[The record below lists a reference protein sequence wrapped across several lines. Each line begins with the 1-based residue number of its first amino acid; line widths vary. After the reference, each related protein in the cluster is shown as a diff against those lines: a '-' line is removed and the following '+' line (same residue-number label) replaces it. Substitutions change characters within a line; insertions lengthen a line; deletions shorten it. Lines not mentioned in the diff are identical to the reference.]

1 MSFNPSSLSFDS
13 MASLYS
19 TEDYPGILRHV
30 ELEVW
35 ILPRPRSSVDFKSF
49 IEGVAGVFVSSR
61 EGNMVVW
68 WFI

>member
-1 MSFNPSSLSFDS
+1 MSFNPSSH
-13 MASLYS
+13 YS
-19 TEDYPGILRHV
+19 TEDCPRILRHV

-35 ILPRPRSSVDFKSF
+35 ILPRPRSPVDFKSF
-49 IEGVAGVFVSSR
+49 IEGVAGVFVGSR